1 MFRSGTALTEPV
13 APTAPLPGFRMG
25 RLAELVMHLSSCPPE
40 AALHAVA
47 RSAHTPPTDGDE
59 ALVVVA
65 RALVS
70 VRRGVDLRDE
80 PIGLDEAA
88 S

>member
-1 MFRSGTALTEPV
+1 MYRSGTALTEAI
-13 APTAPLPGFRMG
+13 APAAPLPGFRMG
-25 RLAELVMHLSSCPPE
+25 RLAELVMHLSSCAPE
-40 AALHAVA
+40 VALHAMA

-70 VRRGVDLRDE
+70 VRHGVDLRDE
-80 PIGLDEAA
+80 HVALDEAA